1 MILAFING
9 RFYIIMIR
17 CNLCQ
22 MEFKKMPLDDKFLH
36 KQLRQHERF
45 HLHCAAE
52 KRNTTEGVVLWE
64 INPND

>member
-1 MILAFING
+1 MILVVLIG
-9 RFYIIMIR
+9 RFYIMIR

-22 MEFKKMPLDDKFLH
+22 MEFGEFEIMNGDLKQLPLDDEFLH

-52 KRNTTEGVVLWE
+52 KAKHY
-64 INPND
+64 